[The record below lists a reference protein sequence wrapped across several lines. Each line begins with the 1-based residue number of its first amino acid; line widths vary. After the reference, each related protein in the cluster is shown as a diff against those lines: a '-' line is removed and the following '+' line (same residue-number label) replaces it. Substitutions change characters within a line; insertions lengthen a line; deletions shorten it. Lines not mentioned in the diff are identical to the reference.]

1 MLWLLSHIFLPQGRL
16 SSPSLELCNLQAPVN
31 LSEANDL
38 TVLSS
43 AFKKIA
49 YQAKDLRITFQRK
62 PTSTRKRGIE
72 VKVKFTLH
80 MENLTIASPEQQ
92 HGDQHIDRL
101 TICWISE
108 ATEQEVL
115 SMSGKWISSKDF
127 LTQKMTDLKKV
138 GESSLTIEPVEE
150 LTTD

>member
-1 MLWLLSHIFLPQGRL
+1 MLWLLSHIFLPKGRL
-16 SSPSLELCNLQAPVN
+16 SSLSLELCILLTPVN
-31 LSEANDL
+31 LSDTNDL
-38 TVLSS
+38 TALLS
-43 AFKKIA
+43 AFRKIA
-49 YQAKDLRITFQRK
+49 YQAEDLRITIQRK

-80 MENLTIASPEQQ
+80 MENLTVASPEQQ
-92 HGDQHIDRL
+92 HGEQQIDRL

-127 LTQKMTDLKKV
+127 LTEKMTDLKKV